1 LQKKNFL
8 IFGVDLD
15 KSNITGKITCQC
27 MDTCYLADKI
37 TNFIDYLQKERNYSQ
52 HTIRAYQKDV
62 AVFIDFLNDK
72 NIAQVDSNVISYY
85 IAFLLKYG
93 LDTTTVAR
101 KLSSL
106 KSFFKV
112 LKKLHL
118 VSDNPA
124 EVIRTPKKKRH
135 LPGFLTYAQ
144 VENSLKID
152 NPRDAA
158 IMELLYSCGLRAS
171 ELTGLN
177 TNDVDFR
184 EEEIRVTGKGGKERI
199 LPLGRK
205 ASEAVRKYLKCR
217 KPPKNIQKTQAAL
230 FLNYRGG
237 RLTTRALQ
245 LIVRKYLIKVAQIA
259 GTNPHIL
266 RHSFATHLLERGADL
281 RAVQEL
287 LGHASLSTVQIYTHM
302 TTKRLKDIYRKAHP
316 RAE

>member
-1 LQKKNFL
+1 
-8 IFGVDLD
+8 
-15 KSNITGKITCQC
+15 
-27 MDTCYLADKI
+27 MDTTYLSSKI
-37 TNFIDYLQKERNYSQ
+37 VDFVTYLQKEKNYSA
-52 HTIRAYQKDV
+52 HTIRAYRKDME
-62 AVFIDFLNDK
+62 AFFDFLKDK
-72 NIAQVDSNVISYY
+72 SISKVDGNVVAYY

-112 LKKLHL
+112 LKKKGL

-124 EVIRTPKKKRH
+124 DIIKTPKKKKH
-135 LPGFLTYAQ
+135 LPGFLTYEQIEA
-144 VENSLKID
+144 SLKID
-152 NPRDAA
+152 DPRDRA
-158 IMELLYSCGLRAS
+158 ILELLYSCGLRAS
-171 ELTGLN
+171 ELTGLD
-177 TNDVDFR
+177 TNDVDFGK
-184 EEEIRVTGKGGKERI
+184 EEVRVMGKGGKERI

-205 ASEAVRKYLKCR
+205 AKESITRYLSSR
-217 KPPKNIQKTQAAL
+217 ESPRSGQLVKTPL

-237 RLTTRALQ
+237 RLTTRSLQ
-245 LIVRKYLIKVAQIA
+245 RIVRKHLIKVARVS

-287 LGHASLSTVQIYTHM
+287 LGHVSLSTVQIYTHL
-302 TTKRLKDIYRKAHP
+302 TTKRLKDVYTKAHP